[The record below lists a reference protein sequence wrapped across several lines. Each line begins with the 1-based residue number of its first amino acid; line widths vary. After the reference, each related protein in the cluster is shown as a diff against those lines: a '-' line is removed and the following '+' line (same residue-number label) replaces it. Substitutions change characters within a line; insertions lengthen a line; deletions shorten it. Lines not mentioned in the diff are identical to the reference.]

1 MYKKEIVFYE
11 TESGKKPFYDWFKSL
26 DKKTKERILVRLNRL
41 QEGNSGDFKYLDED
55 IYELKLRFG
64 SGYRIYYGNCEDII
78 VLILC
83 GGDKSSQ
90 LKDFQKAKTY
100 FKDFKERIK

>member
-1 MYKKEIVFYE
+1 MNKKEIVFYE
-11 TESGKKPFYDWFKSL
+11 TESGKKPFHDWFKSL
-26 DKKTKERILVRLNRL
+26 DKKTKERILVRLDRL
-41 QEGNSGDFKYLDED
+41 QAGNPGDFKYLDED

-64 SGYRIYYGNCEDII
+64 SGYRIYYGNYEDII

-90 LKDFQKAKTY
+90 SKDIQKAKTY
-100 FKDFKERIK
+100 FKDFKECIK